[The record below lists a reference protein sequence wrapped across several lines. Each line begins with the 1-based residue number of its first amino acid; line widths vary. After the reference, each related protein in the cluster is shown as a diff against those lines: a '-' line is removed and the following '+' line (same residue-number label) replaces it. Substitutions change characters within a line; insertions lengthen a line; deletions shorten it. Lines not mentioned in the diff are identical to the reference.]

1 MTNKDILKIAMTQS
15 AIDMN
20 CSVKDFTRQG
30 SKVVI
35 SSLKE
40 GAKKCYTQKIF
51 CGFVFYGDGLVATVD
66 AAIKPYI
73 EAFMTRHS
81 GFRCFDTPQLIVLN
95 KEFEK
100 YGKSVCHIAEFFLPD
115 MEKQVRI
122 NEDIT
127 IKIMEGDE
135 ISDLYADDRF
145 HMALSYDN
153 VSNKRDVLAVCGYI
167 NGELVGI
174 AGASNDSETMWQ
186 IGIDVVSS
194 HRKKGVAVT
203 LIKNITDEIIR
214 IGKVP
219 YYCTAWSNIASKRS
233 AINSG
238 YKTAW
243 VEMTAKDTL
252 ETMKMIGEEQNY
264 E

>member
-1 MTNKDILKIAMTQS
+1 
-15 AIDMN
+15 MN
-20 CSVKDFTRQG
+20 CSVEDFTRQG
-30 SKVVI
+30 SKAFV
-35 SSLKE
+35 SSLNE
-40 GAKKCYTQKIF
+40 GAKKCYKQKIF
-51 CGFVFYGDGLVATVD
+51 CGFAFYGDGLVATVD
-66 AAIKPYI
+66 EAIKPYI

-115 MEKQVRI
+115 MEKKVRI

-153 VSNKRDVLAVCGYI
+153 TSDKRDVLAVCGYI
-167 NGELVGI
+167 NSELVGI

-186 IGIDVVSS
+186 IGIDVLSS
-194 HRKKGVAVT
+194 HRRKGVAVT
-203 LIKNITDEIIR
+203 LIKTITDEIISR
-214 IGKVP
+214 GKVP

-252 ETMKMIGEEQNY
+252 ETMKMIGEEQKY